1 MFTWSENFSVQ
12 DYVIDEQHK
21 KLIELIYI
29 VAALLNNYDDKFSN
43 VYEVVI
49 ELDRYIIEH
58 LEYEEELMKKSC
70 YPTMKEHIL
79 QHQQL
84 RYKMSQLNVFEIE
97 KSYEFYADLL
107 AYLVEWL
114 SKHIMDADKKLGLF
128 LLNKTN

>member
-21 KLIELIYI
+21 KLIELIYR
-29 VAALLNNYDDKFSN
+29 VAALLNNYDDQFTN

-70 YPTMKEHIL
+70 YPIMKEHIL
-79 QHQQL
+79 QHHQL

-114 SKHIMDADKKLGLF
+114 SKHIMDTDKKLGLF